1 MVIGIPVGGDVIAVA
16 GKIRK
21 RNILLGIRSWRQDL
35 GGNVSFVA
43 IEHVM
48 SAVPDISQ
56 RGGLAGSQLVLE
68 GQVPLLGVGG
78 FPRPLEAQ

>member
-1 MVIGIPVGGDVIAVA
+1 MVIGIPIGGDVIAVA

-21 RNILLGIRSWRQDL
+21 RNMWLGIRSGWQDL

-43 IEHVM
+43 IEHVTG
-48 SAVPDISQ
+48 AVPDISK
-56 RGGLAGSQLVLE
+56 RDGLAGSQLVLE

-78 FPRPLEAQ
+78 LPRPLEAQ

>member
-21 RNILLGIRSWRQDL
+21 RNMWLGIRSGRQDL

-43 IEHVM
+43 IQHVM
-48 SAVPDISQ
+48 SAVADI
-56 RGGLAGSQLVLE
+56 GECDGLAGSQLVLE

-78 FPRPLEAQ
+78 FPRPLETQ